1 MNSDLNDK
9 LRSYYGPNQYLNA
22 LRHVL
27 ESGGELNKSQVLFA
41 EKLLISHVIKSDD
54 TSLLPE
60 ETILDFKT
68 NWNKYSKR
76 PPFEFQKED
85 INWLLNK
92 ERAILGLDM
101 GLGKAQP
108 LNAKILTPNGYTY
121 MKDIQKGDVII
132 NSQGLT
138 SKVTGVYPQGIK
150 SIYKITFT
158 DKTSVECCEDHLWY
172 VETPVHKFLQKK
184 GKVISTKELLKK
196 GLHYHNGNTKFFIP
210 VVRPIV
216 FDTRQLPL
224 NPYLLGCLLG
234 DGSMSTNSVS
244 FTSMD
249 NSLIEELK
257 TMLPENVC
265 LKKNKSKYAYSF
277 CKTTGTKNNLTQIC
291 KELKLLGHKSVA
303 KFIPDLYK
311 YSSIE
316 QRISLLQGLID
327 TDGYVSKDGLLQ
339 FYTSSPKLKEDVV
352 FLIQS
357 LGGVCRTKNLCPT
370 YQYKGERKTGLT
382 SYSLTI
388 SLPPEIIPS
397 RLTRKFL
404 RYKPHFKYKPF
415 RGIKDISFVRKD
427 YAQCISVDAK
437 DHLYIT
443 DNCTLTHN
451 TTITTIAAIESS
463 YKKILI
469 VCPASLKLNWKKEI
483 ETFTD
488 SSNIS
493 ILDKKFTPAKFTI
506 TNYES
511 LPKFLKEIEKHKFEL
526 VIGDEAHYCKNLQSK
541 RTKNFTKIA
550 NKAKRVWLLTGT
562 PIANKPIDFYSLLKI
577 CKHELGKN
585 KQAYGEQFCGGV
597 KTFFGWDFNGAS
609 NLKQLHLKTKNVLKR
624 RKKEDTLELPP
635 KTRTP
640 IYLELTNRKG
650 YDSAVTEYLL
660 KKQNELEAQLK
671 LIEYELTGNLKNKEY
686 TDKLV
691 ELSVLR
697 KFTALEKIKDKSL
710 FELVDDVVAQ
720 GKKIVIF
727 TNYLDVIDAVKE
739 HYQDDCLTL
748 DGRLSLEERNSRIEL
763 FQSGKGPSIVVCNLA
778 IASVGLTL
786 TQACVA
792 IMNDLS
798 WSPSVMMQA
807 EDRIFRIGQ
816 DKSVD
821 ILYPTY
827 DNSIESIMFDVLKEK
842 IFNINQAIEGK
853 TEGLSLTGDITSEV
867 YNKLKLIRK

>member
-1 MNSDLNDK
+1 MNSNLNDK
-9 LRSYYGPNQYLNA
+9 LRSYYGPNQYLNT

-27 ESGGELNKSQVLFA
+27 ETDGVLNKSQILFA

-54 TSLLPE
+54 SSLIPE

-68 NWNKYSKR
+68 NWGKYSKR
-76 PPFEFQKED
+76 SPFEFQKED

-101 GLGKAQP
+101 GLGKSAI
-108 LNAKILTPNGYTY
+108 A
-121 MKDIQKGDVII
+121 
-132 NSQGLT
+132 
-138 SKVTGVYPQGIK
+138 
-150 SIYKITFT
+150 
-158 DKTSVECCEDHLWY
+158 
-172 VETPVHKFLQKK
+172 
-184 GKVISTKELLKK
+184 
-196 GLHYHNGNTKFFIP
+196 
-210 VVRPIV
+210 
-216 FDTRQLPL
+216 
-224 NPYLLGCLLG
+224 
-234 DGSMSTNSVS
+234 
-244 FTSMD
+244 
-249 NSLIEELK
+249 
-257 TMLPENVC
+257 
-265 LKKNKSKYAYSF
+265 
-277 CKTTGTKNNLTQIC
+277 
-291 KELKLLGHKSVA
+291 
-303 KFIPDLYK
+303 
-311 YSSIE
+311 
-316 QRISLLQGLID
+316 
-327 TDGYVSKDGLLQ
+327 
-339 FYTSSPKLKEDVV
+339 
-352 FLIQS
+352 
-357 LGGVCRTKNLCPT
+357 
-370 YQYKGERKTGLT
+370 
-382 SYSLTI
+382 
-388 SLPPEIIPS
+388 
-397 RLTRKFL
+397 
-404 RYKPHFKYKPF
+404 
-415 RGIKDISFVRKD
+415 
-427 YAQCISVDAK
+427 
-437 DHLYIT
+437 
-443 DNCTLTHN
+443 
-451 TTITTIAAIESS
+451 TIAAIESS

-483 ETFTD
+483 EIFVN
-488 SSNIS
+488 SSEIS
-493 ILDKKFTPAKFTI
+493 ILGKKFTPAKFTI

-609 NLKQLHLKTKNVLKR
+609 NLKLLHVKTKNVLLR
-624 RKKEDTLELPP
+624 RRKEDTLELPP

-671 LIEYELTGNLKNKEY
+671 LIEYELTGSLKNKEY

-697 KFTALEKIKDKSL
+697 KFTALEKIKDRSL
-710 FELVDDVVAQ
+710 FELVDDIIDQ
-720 GKKIVIF
+720 RKKIVIF

-739 HYQDDCLTL
+739 HYKDDCLTL
-748 DGRLSLEERNSRIEL
+748 DGRLSLEERNERIEL

-786 TQACVA
+786 TKACVA

-816 DKSVD
+816 DQSVD
-821 ILYPTY
+821 ILYPVY